1 MALKIH
7 MWSLSCITPSYTK
20 TSYGVFIL
28 KGPNCITP
36 SHTKNLV
43 KLSFQKFQVVLP
55 HLTPKHIL
63 EFSFQRRLLGW
74 SMERRVEAQRG
85 QDCCHIVLF
94 FRGSMFEF
102 QSYHYYKGST
112 QCFCILW

>member
-1 MALKIH
+1 
-7 MWSLSCITPSYTK
+7 
-20 TSYGVFIL
+20 
-28 KGPNCITP
+28 
-36 SHTKNLV
+36 
-43 KLSFQKFQVVLP
+43 
-55 HLTPKHIL
+55 
-63 EFSFQRRLLGW
+63 LLGW